1 MHDAEDTGSQSGLIV
16 IQKYCRVNPPVP
28 AGQSTLSTLH
38 AAIVK
43 CLQVTWL
50 VFAAWQT
57 PDLMMHYN
65 GDGVHICADNT
76 NILDL

>member
-16 IQKYCRVNPPVP
+16 IQKYCRVNPPGPRWSVH
-28 AGQSTLSTLH
+28 ALH
-38 AAIVK
+38 ITRGN
-43 CLQVTWL
+43 CQ

-65 GDGVHICADNT
+65 GDGVHICAVNT
-76 NILDL
+76 NTLDL

>member
-1 MHDAEDTGSQSGLIV
+1 MVCILLTLSFHSVASPAVYNAMHDAEDTGSQSGLIV
-16 IQKYCRVNPPVP
+16 IQKYCRVNPPGP

-43 CLQVTWL
+43 CS

-57 PDLMMHYN
+57 LL
-65 GDGVHICADNT
+65 T
-76 NILDL
+76 